1 MMSESVSMKDTDLGS
16 RLRMVRL
23 RYQLSQRALAKRAG
37 VANATISLIES
48 GSTSPSVSA
57 LKRILAGLPMTLAE
71 FFSDE
76 LPNIQNE
83 VFYRAKEL
91 TEISGGKG
99 ISYRQIGS
107 ARAGHALQILYESYE
122 VGADTGLIMLQHE
135 GEEGGVILSGKLE
148 VTVGSATRVLGVG
161 DAYYFSSTEPHR
173 FRNTG
178 VQTCTLVSS
187 CSPPTF

>member
-1 MMSESVSMKDTDLGS
+1 MDIDLGA
-16 RLRMVRL
+16 RLRIVRL
-23 RYQLSQRALAKRAG
+23 RHQLSQRALAKRAG

-57 LKRILAGLPMTLAE
+57 LKRILAGIPMTLAE

-76 LPNIQNE
+76 LPDIKSE
-83 VFYRAKEL
+83 VFYRAESL
-91 TEISGGKG
+91 TEISGGEG

-107 ARAGHALQILYESYE
+107 AKSGHTLQILYETYE
-122 VGADTGLIMLQHE
+122 VGADTGLNMLQHE
-135 GEEGGVILSGKLE
+135 GEEGGVILSGFLE
-148 VTVGSATRVLGVG
+148 VTVGESTRVLGVG
-161 DAYYFSSTEPHR
+161 DAYYFNSSMSHR

-178 VQTCTLVSS
+178 SQACTVVSA